1 MLVQSTN
8 LRPKWEML
16 QEVLGNPHRML
27 MGVGAIYENFLES
40 IAVKGMKQ
48 KYHTIF
54 PLEGRRGKWQY
65 PNIIM

>member
-27 MGVGAIYENFLES
+27 MGVGAIYENFLENNETEIS
-40 IAVKGMKQ
+40 
-48 KYHTIF
+48 YHIST
-54 PLEGRRGKWQY
+54 
-65 PNIIM
+65 